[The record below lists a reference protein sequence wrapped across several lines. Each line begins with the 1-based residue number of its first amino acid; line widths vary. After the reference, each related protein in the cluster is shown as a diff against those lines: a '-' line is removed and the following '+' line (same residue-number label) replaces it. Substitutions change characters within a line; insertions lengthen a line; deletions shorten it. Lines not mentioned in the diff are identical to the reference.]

1 MHNEIINRFFSI
13 LAIFSLTLT
22 ASVAEAG
29 SGNITA
35 ISSPGLDNALIL
47 ELFNAYRLHGTS
59 CNGSYH
65 DPVPPLELDE
75 QLSVA
80 AQMYSDAIFENRADQ
95 SYIQRGRFD
104 LAGALKEVG
113 YEFTSLYQ
121 GFLSGSG
128 GFTEEKYVELT
139 MNNTRTCRELMNP
152 DFLHLAVARTDI
164 YHVML
169 LAAPKIPHYWNTDS
183 INPGLLVELV
193 NQNRRQGARCG
204 GEYFPSAGPV
214 SWNDELTAA
223 AQIHS
228 NDMNANSF
236 FSHTGS
242 DNSSLADRV
251 RKIGYKYSTIGEN
264 IAMGETQTEE
274 LVVEGWMNS
283 PGHCRNIM
291 QGRFTE
297 MGVARSGIYWT
308 QVFGRP
314 RE

>member
-1 MHNEIINRFFSI
+1 MHLIKNRLFIIMAFFGW
-13 LAIFSLTLT
+13 TLT

-29 SGNITA
+29 SGNIAA

-47 ELFNAYRLHGTS
+47 ELFNTHRINGTS
-59 CNGSYH
+59 CNGSYYEA
-65 DPVPPLELDE
+65 VPPLEWNE
-75 QLSVA
+75 QLAVA
-80 AQMYSDAIFENRADQ
+80 AQMYSDAIYKNRSDQ
-95 SYIQRGRFD
+95 SYIQRGGFD
-104 LAGALKEVG
+104 LGGALMAVN
-113 YEFTSLYQ
+113 YEFTSIYQ
-121 GFLSGSG
+121 GFSSSSS
-128 GFTEEKYVELT
+128 GFTEENFVALT
-139 MNNTRTCRELMNP
+139 MNNTRSCQELMSP
-152 DFLHLAVARTDI
+152 DFQDMAVARTDI
-164 YHVML
+164 FHVML

-183 INPGLLVELV
+183 INEGMLIELV
-193 NQNRRQGARCG
+193 NKSRSQGARCG
-204 GEYFPSAGPV
+204 SEYFPPAGPV
-214 SWNDELTAA
+214 SWNNELTAA

-242 DNSSLADRV
+242 DTSSLADRV
-251 RKIGYKYSTIGEN
+251 RRIGYKYSTIGEN

-291 QGRFTE
+291 QANFTE

>member
-1 MHNEIINRFFSI
+1 MMLLINNRFFAI
-13 LAIFSLTLT
+13 LAILGWTLT
-22 ASVAEAG
+22 ASHAEAG
-29 SGNITA
+29 YGDSTSPSFSGPN
-35 ISSPGLDNALIL
+35 NALIL
-47 ELFNAYRLHGTS
+47 ELFNAYRLNGTS
-59 CNGSYH
+59 CNGS
-65 DPVPPLELDE
+65 DQNPVTALEWDE
-75 QLSVA
+75 QLFVA
-80 AQMYSDAIFENRADQ
+80 AQMYSDAIYENRSDQ

-104 LAGALKEVG
+104 LAGALKQVG

-128 GFTEEKYVELT
+128 GFTAEQYTELT
-139 MNNTRTCRELMNP
+139 MNNPRTCKELMNP
-152 DFLHLAVARTDI
+152 DFLHVAVARTDI

-183 INPGLLVELV
+183 INTGLLVELV
-193 NQNRRQGARCG
+193 NKNRSNGARCG
-204 GEYFPSAGPV
+204 SEYFPPAGPV
-214 SWNDELTAA
+214 SWNDELRAA

-228 NDMNANSF
+228 NDMNTNSI

-242 DNSSLADRV
+242 DRSSLADRV
-251 RKIGYKYSTIGEN
+251 NRIGYKYSTIGEN

>member
-1 MHNEIINRFFSI
+1 MHLMKIRLNFLLTIIC
-13 LAIFSLTLT
+13 LSLMASNTNTAFGNTNNATEDTLN
-22 ASVAEAG
+22 AS
-29 SGNITA
+29 
-35 ISSPGLDNALIL
+35 LLL
-47 ELFNAYRLHGTS
+47 ELFNAYRINGTS
-59 CNGSYH
+59 CNGSYQE
-65 DPVPPLELDE
+65 PVPPLEWDE
-75 QLSVA
+75 RLAAA
-80 AQMYSDAIFENRADQ
+80 AQMYSDALYANRADR
-95 SYIQRGRFD
+95 SFAQRGGFDLNGALERFD
-104 LAGALKEVG
+104 
-113 YEFTSLYQ
+113 YDYTSVYQ
-121 GFLSGSG
+121 GFLSGTG
-128 GFTEEKYVELT
+128 GFTEEAFVELT
-139 MNNTRTCRELMNP
+139 MNNTRSCKELMRP
-152 DFLHLAVARTDI
+152 DFRDLAVARTDI
-164 YHVML
+164 FYVQL

-183 INPGLLVELV
+183 INTGLLVELV
-193 NQNRRQGARCG
+193 NKNRSNGARCG
-204 GEYFPSAGPV
+204 SEYFPPVGPV

-242 DNSSLADRV
+242 DRSSLADRV
-251 RKIGYKYSTIGEN
+251 NRIGYKYSTIGEN